1 MNFDVKMKTYILF
14 TLFYFFG
21 AKAESSNETFGN
33 SYKEI
38 KNYFNSYFRTD
49 TGETGGPG
57 HWGRACVLA
66 GGQVIMSH
74 VTRLRWSHDVYNQ
87 MHFWHILMS

>member
-1 MNFDVKMKTYILF
+1 MNSCCIFDKLAYETINNIDLSHFIMNFDDKMKIYILC

-38 KNYFNSYFRTD
+38 KNYCEAQARVRQ
-49 TGETGGPG
+49 
-57 HWGRACVLA
+57 GRARD
-66 GGQVIMSH
+66 GP
-74 VTRLRWSHDVYNQ
+74 
-87 MHFWHILMS
+87 

>member
-1 MNFDVKMKTYILF
+1 MYTLSPWHLGKMCIYRHFIMNFDDKMKIYILC

-38 KNYFNSYFRTD
+38 KNYCEAQARVRQ
-49 TGETGGPG
+49 
-57 HWGRACVLA
+57 GRARD
-66 GGQVIMSH
+66 GP
-74 VTRLRWSHDVYNQ
+74 
-87 MHFWHILMS
+87 